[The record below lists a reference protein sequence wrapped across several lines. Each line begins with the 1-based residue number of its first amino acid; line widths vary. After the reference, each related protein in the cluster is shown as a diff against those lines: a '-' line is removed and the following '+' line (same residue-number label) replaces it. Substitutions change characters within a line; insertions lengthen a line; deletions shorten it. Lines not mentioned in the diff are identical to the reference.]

1 MMRSVTVVFLLSQA
15 FAKEM
20 ASTRKSD
27 RQDSTDELTDRLI
40 DKLVDKLFGSKL
52 MTPQRAMPFLSSGP
66 QSRGMT
72 PQVQAATDSLRMHGI
87 GYNPLENLA
96 LTAIDVNNRGNGRRD
111 VSLQAMKA
119 QQSQLASGWELTDT
133 KVRQKLVEV
142 VNQVEAKSSV
152 LAGVTAPMNFFDP
165 LGFISTSPISG
176 GKVLFYR
183 EVELKH
189 GRVAML
195 ASLGFLVGEQFHPLF
210 GGDIDV
216 PSYFAFQQTPL
227 ETFWPAVVAA
237 IAIPEMFS
245 VFKFQDPS
253 KGETWAMKTD
263 HVPGDLGFDPLGLK
277 PKDPK
282 EFTKMQTKELNNG
295 RLAMIAAA
303 GMIAQEYVTG
313 QKLF

>member
-1 MMRSVTVVFLLSQA
+1 
-15 FAKEM
+15 
-20 ASTRKSD
+20 
-27 RQDSTDELTDRLI
+27 
-40 DKLVDKLFGSKL
+40 
-52 MTPQRAMPFLSSGP
+52 MPFLSSGP

-133 KVRQKLVEV
+133 KVRQKLEEV

-195 ASLGFLVGEQFHPLF
+195 TSLGFLVGEQFHPLF

-216 PSYFAFQQTPL
+216 PSYIAFQQTPL

-237 IAIPEMFS
+237 IAIPEVLS
-245 VFKFQDPS
+245 VFKFQDPTPAYGQ
-253 KGETWAMKTD
+253 KPAEMWTMKTSE
-263 HVPGDLGFDPLGLK
+263 VPGDLGFDPLGLK
-277 PKDPK
+277 PKDAK
-282 EFTKMQTKELNNG
+282 ELKDMQTKELNNG

-303 GMIAQEYVTG
+303 GMIAQEIATG
-313 QKLF
+313 EKLF

>member
-1 MMRSVTVVFLLSQA
+1 MGFQL
-15 FAKEM
+15 M
-20 ASTRKSD
+20 A
-27 RQDSTDELTDRLI
+27 
-40 DKLVDKLFGSKL
+40 
-52 MTPQRAMPFLSSGP
+52 PQRATPFLSSALVP

-111 VSLQAMKA
+111 VSLQAMKT
-119 QQSQLASGWELTDT
+119 QQSQLRSGCDLTDP
-133 KVRQKLVEV
+133 KARQKLVEV
-142 VNQVEAKSSV
+142 VDQVDAKRSL
-152 LAGVTAPMNFFDP
+152 LAGVSAPMNFFDP

-227 ETFWPAVVAA
+227 QNFWPAVVAA
-237 IAIPEMFS
+237 LAVPEIFS
-245 VFKFQDPS
+245 VFSFEEPKDL
-253 KGETWAMKTD
+253 KRWEETWTMKSD
-263 HVPGDLGFDPLGLK
+263 HQPGDLGFDPLGLK
-277 PKDPK
+277 PTDPAKFK
-282 EFTKMQTKELNNG
+282 EMQTKEINNG

-303 GMIAQEYVTG
+303 GMIAQEVATG